1 MRAISG
7 GGDGFMRGYSG
18 TGEDL
23 KALAEQ
29 SIKEQELRQDV
40 ELLKNIKLTCLLK
53 KNIRCFFN
61 TILLSLMR

>member
-18 TGEDL
+18 GGEDL
-23 KALAEQ
+23 KALADQ

-40 ELLKNIKLTCLLK
+40 DLLK
-53 KNIRCFFN
+53 KQI
-61 TILLSLMR
+61 